1 MLPWQQKNALAKQ
14 RERKKILEIS
24 YKVAGIHIVFLLLI
38 TFMGSYKPVLRLVL
52 GSTEKKMSVDFCQ
65 INSFVEKKEST
76 ARIIEP
82 LPKASKTPKGAQE
95 NKAPAQPVFLPTTLL
110 PKKVLAP
117 KEEKAGVKISVNVVE
132 KIVKPEPMSE
142 QPKQEPVS
150 IKEKE
155 KEKPVN
161 PLKVIEQVKEI
172 PEKIEPPQL
181 GTAQPEELS
190 LGTIS
195 QQERSSEENNQPSA
209 SHEIASI
216 IAQQWYKVKGMPAAF
231 FVDISF
237 VINSF
242 GKATTLVILNGSKNL
257 IYQAH
262 AKESLSRCQFP
273 VKYYNK
279 KCRIILKM

>member
-117 KEEKAGVKISVNVVE
+117 KEEKEPVKIAVKASE
-132 KIVKPEPMSE
+132 KIIKPEIVIEEPKQISVKPVEPI
-142 QPKQEPVS
+142 QP
-150 IKEKE
+150 I
-155 KEKPVN
+155 
-161 PLKVIEQVKEI
+161 KVIEQTKDVT
-172 PEKIEPPQL
+172 EKIELPNIEPPHI
-181 GTAQPEELS
+181 EELS

>member
-1 MLPWQQKNALAKQ
+1 MLPWQQKSALAKQ
-14 RERKKILEIS
+14 RERKKILEMS

-38 TFMGSYKPVLRLVL
+38 TFMGGYKPVLRLVL

-76 ARIIEP
+76 ARTIEP
-82 LPKASKTPKGAQE
+82 LPKTSKPLKAAKEMKAS
-95 NKAPAQPVFLPTTLL
+95 AQPIFLPTTLL

-117 KEEKAGVKISVNVVE
+117 KEEKAAVKIAVKAPE
-132 KIVKPEPMSE
+132 KIVKPEAIIE
-142 QPKQEPVS
+142 QRKEIPVS

-155 KEKPVN
+155 KPVE
-161 PLKVIEQVKEI
+161 PIKALEQAKEI
-172 PEKIEPPQL
+172 PAKVETPQL
-181 GTAQPEELS
+181 EPTKIEELS

-195 QQERSSEENNQPSA
+195 QQEISSEENNQPSA
-209 SHEIASI
+209 SHEIAVI
-216 IAQQWYKVKGMPAAF
+216 IAQQWYKVKGMPADF

-237 VINSF
+237 VINSS
-242 GKATTLVILNGSKNL
+242 GKATSFVIINGSKRL

-262 AKESLSRCQFP
+262 AKESLSRCEFP
-273 VKYYNK
+273 IKYYNK